1 MQNSR
6 HDLLYTQWCERP
18 NCSTLQLSI
27 REFKLYPYNQLAWS
41 PEQCIL
47 HCFSPEPPGVP
58 SSYHSPTSNA
68 ELFAVDWV
76 VNAHGQDVLT
86 LSCPSGP
93 GAIFFSFLLT
103 ASIFSSTA
111 SAVYQRDLGR
121 LNVGKEAGGSQPA
134 LKRALSFQ
142 APSSLALSPFC
153 KNLWCPYHLQ
163 EKLWCLSL
171 KSKSGGR

>member
-1 MQNSR
+1 MYSPLFQPWTSR
-6 HDLLYTQWCERP
+6 CTQLLPLSHKQCRTICCGLGGECPWP
-18 NCSTLQLSI
+18 GCSDIILSI
-27 REFKLYPYNQLAWS
+27 RAR
-41 PEQCIL
+41 C
-47 HCFSPEPPGVP
+47 H
-58 SSYHSPTSNA
+58 
-68 ELFAVDWV
+68 
-76 VNAHGQDVLT
+76 
-86 LSCPSGP
+86 
-93 GAIFFSFLLT
+93 FFSFLLT

-171 KSKSGGR
+171 KSKSGGRWRKKLEKDSRGTLIKTQEEKFRSRKVWGATKVQRRRT